1 VTWLW
6 AILAEELDAPAYE
19 ARLRELRALMDG
31 GSADVLVERMRFQ
44 VAALGV
50 RRARAHV
57 QNAVSNLEPGLGSDS
72 LREEVLA
79 EFARLERRY
88 VQA

>member
-1 VTWLW
+1 
-6 AILAEELDAPAYE
+6 LDASTYE

-31 GSADVLVERMRFQ
+31 GPADVLVERMRFQ
-44 VAALGV
+44 VGALGV

-57 QNAVSNLEPGLGSDS
+57 EVALSTLERSLGTAIMH
-72 LREEVLA
+72 EQVLA